1 MYKNDLRY
9 IIKGTTNHLA
19 PPKSFDPDASLE
31 TVDLNEDD
39 SGLEKF
45 LSEDL
50 LDDASPLPKDDEEGN
65 LPSLNKFR
73 NKEKSRE
80 TSHNESLQTLEE
92 KETFTGYITNARTD
106 WSSDDEQETKEHL
119 DSDRVLSTLE
129 IGEAEI
135 ETVAVSRSES
145 LYYTPDDTLETL
157 SELTIN

>member
-50 LDDASPLPKDDEEGN
+50 LDDASPLPKDDEGN
-65 LPSLNKFR
+65 LPSLNKFLNKVKSVCFKVNTKNSFFTR
-73 NKEKSRE
+73 NE
-80 TSHNESLQTLEE
+80 L
-92 KETFTGYITNARTD
+92 
-106 WSSDDEQETKEHL
+106 EHL
-119 DSDRVLSTLE
+119 GFKITRKGIMPLPDKVQAIKD
-129 IGEAEI
+129 I
-135 ETVAVSRSES
+135 AVPTNVYKLYRS
-145 LYYTPDDTLETL
+145 
-157 SELTIN
+157 N